1 MAVVNVEMSGVA
13 HEIPAVNDEARGVP
27 NERSTAATV
36 LLALIPV
43 SLIVALLVLIAM
55 AANAAS
61 ATGGCGGG

>member
-1 MAVVNVEMSGVA
+1 MPGATDEMPGVENGRS
-13 HEIPAVNDEARGVP
+13 PADA
-27 NERSTAATV
+27 V

-43 SLIVALLVLIAM
+43 SVLIALVVLIAM

>member
-1 MAVVNVEMSGVA
+1 MAAMTHEMTGVTD
-13 HEIPAVNDEARGVP
+13 EMPAGQ
-27 NERSTAATV
+27 NERSTAAAL

-43 SLIVALLVLIAM
+43 SVFFALLVLIAM